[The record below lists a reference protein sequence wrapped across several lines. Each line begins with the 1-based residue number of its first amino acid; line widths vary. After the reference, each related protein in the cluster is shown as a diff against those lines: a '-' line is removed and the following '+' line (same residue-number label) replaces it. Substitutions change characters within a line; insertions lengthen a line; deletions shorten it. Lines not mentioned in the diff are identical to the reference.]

1 MEKVLFLGMGAVGAT
16 FASQFAD
23 AGYPFHFLCDR
34 DRVEKYRKRQLLVNG
49 KPYDFPLLTPDEVS
63 GQPDFVFVAV
73 KEYQLVSAL
82 DLVEKVAGSG
92 TVVLSLLNGIDSE
105 EVLAAR
111 LGWDRVLPAFVS
123 RMDSTKKG
131 DSVVYSSPGQIVF
144 GEKDGM
150 FSPRVE
156 RVKRMLEQAGVL
168 REATG
173 QIMRMM
179 WWKYMVNVGFNQA
192 GAILNA
198 PYGHFQK
205 YPPCLEVA
213 FSAMREVIAI
223 APFSGIDLTERDM
236 EKSVQMLMGFNPE
249 GRNSMLQDLDAGR
262 KTEVEMFA
270 GKVCRL
276 GEAAGV
282 PTPVN
287 RLFLDMLKTLEWQ
300 KGVAREG

>member
-1 MEKVLFLGMGAVGAT
+1 MRRRSKLAIVLSMSV
-16 FASQFAD
+16 
-23 AGYPFHFLCDR
+23 
-34 DRVEKYRKRQLLVNG
+34 
-49 KPYDFPLLTPDEVS
+49 
-63 GQPDFVFVAV
+63 
-73 KEYQLVSAL
+73 
-82 DLVEKVAGSG
+82 
-92 TVVLSLLNGIDSE
+92 VVL
-105 EVLAAR
+105 
-111 LGWDRVLPAFVS
+111 GWI
-123 RMDSTKKG
+123 
-131 DSVVYSSPGQIVF
+131 Q
-144 GEKDGM
+144 
-150 FSPRVE
+150 
-156 RVKRMLEQAGVL
+156 
-168 REATG
+168 
-173 QIMRMM
+173 
-179 WWKYMVNVGFNQA
+179 QA

>member
-1 MEKVLFLGMGAVGAT
+1 M
-16 FASQFAD
+16 
-23 AGYPFHFLCDR
+23 
-34 DRVEKYRKRQLLVNG
+34 LVNG

-63 GQPDFVFVAV
+63 ARPDFVFVAV

-82 DLVEKVAGSG
+82 DLVEKVAGPG

-111 LGWDRVLPAFVS
+111 LGWCLVLPDIVS
-123 RMDSTKKG
+123 SMDSTKKG

-144 GEKDGM
+144 GEKDGTV
-150 FSPRVE
+150 SPRVE

-223 APFSGIDLTERDM
+223 APSSGIDLTEKDM